1 MPRTSIL
8 TEPGEIISAVV
19 ASCGLHAHHVM
30 DDTDAIQIVRLL
42 NHKAPNIR
50 RRAIK
55 ILFRFGTIEML
66 AFVVPLLND
75 KSSFVAIEACKVLGL
90 RKMTDYIENVNKIML
105 SKKLSIRTAA
115 ATTLAQMGEQNGIDV
130 LMTLACSRGKHQ
142 PVAVKAFGLIVGQ
155 KFYCTP
161 RGIKDMQNWIKHRK
175 RYHDIRP

>member
-1 MPRTSIL
+1 MPRTSSL
-8 TEPGEIISAVV
+8 TDPGEIISAVV

-42 NHKAPNIR
+42 NHQAPNIR

-66 AFVVPLLND
+66 AFVAPLLND
-75 KSSFVAIEACKVLGL
+75 KSSLVAIEACKVLGL
-90 RKMTDYIENVNKIML
+90 RRMTDYIENVNKIML

-161 RGIKDMQNWIKHRK
+161 RGIEDMQNWIKHRQ
-175 RYHDIRP
+175 RYHGIRP